1 MNIDP
6 SRPLFTRAGQYVS
19 DYCTHV
25 AGVAANLGVGR
36 CGTTQWRS
44 LRMLSVRIVVQTGN
58 LADDTLVE
66 LHGEVPHPTTPGFAV
81 TSSYIGAVVTGIL
94 IRSGEY

>member
-1 MNIDP
+1 
-6 SRPLFTRAGQYVS
+6 
-19 DYCTHV
+19 
-25 AGVAANLGVGR
+25 
-36 CGTTQWRS
+36 
-44 LRMLSVRIVVQTGN
+44 MLSVRIVVQSEN

-81 TSSYIGAVVTGIL
+81 TSSYMGTVVTGIL

>member
-1 MNIDP
+1 
-6 SRPLFTRAGQYVS
+6 
-19 DYCTHV
+19 
-25 AGVAANLGVGR
+25 
-36 CGTTQWRS
+36 
-44 LRMLSVRIVVQTGN
+44 MLSVRIVVQTGN